1 MTRDTRRQWSRLA
14 VVSWPGFWIMAVY
27 SAVSI
32 VLSNPDLVGAP
43 ILGRLPIALGAEVL
57 LFGLLLI
64 AKRTFL
70 RPTVAHRPVFIAAT
84 LVAASVLR
92 AVAVAVALEVVGITE
107 GIDWELR
114 LPGAILGFST
124 ALLVLNA
131 LLGFVAEH
139 RVRETQL
146 RRRQEQ
152 ARQARDYSVR
162 QMREHRSDTVD
173 KLRQQ
178 ILEAVEA
185 AVAED
190 PHMAATAL
198 RGVADDLVRPL
209 SHRLAQMLEPMPQST
224 EAVGHH
230 RFDLG
235 SYLTGAGDA
244 RPFAP
249 GWTAVLFLVFG
260 GPSVLAALPT
270 AKAVWVLAVGGGS
283 VFVLLVLANEV
294 MARVP
299 VASPNR
305 RFVLAVG
312 LAVVAGLALAAST
325 PLFVGGPAALVLLVE
340 IGDLLLL
347 PLLTLVMLLL
357 RGAKRKQERLEG
369 ELLEAEADLHWE
381 ATRVRCVQWREQRSL
396 ARAMHGPVQSAIG
409 IGVLRLESAVSADSL
424 DEDLVT
430 SVRDEVVTT
439 VRSLDTAQDDA
450 HHLTSVM
457 EETAATWQGVC
468 DVTWPIS
475 PSASDRL
482 SQDDVAAS
490 TTVGLFSEACWNAI
504 RHAHAESIECVLQ
517 LVDERTLRLT
527 VRNDGAPLPLDAPP
541 GLGTRML
548 TDMTLRHRLVRSGHW
563 TVLAADIPVE

>member
-1 MTRDTRRQWSRLA
+1 MTLETRRQWSRLA
-14 VVSWPGFWIMAVY
+14 VVSWPGFWIMAAY
-27 SAVSI
+27 SVVSI

-43 ILGRLPIALGAEVL
+43 ILGRLPIALSAEVL

-70 RPTVAHRPVFIAAT
+70 RPTAAHRPAFIAAT
-84 LVAASVLR
+84 FAAASALR

-107 GIDWELR
+107 GIDWALR
-114 LPGAILGFST
+114 LPGAIVGFST

-146 RRRQEQ
+146 RRRQEE
-152 ARQARDYSVR
+152 ARHARDFSVK
-162 QMREHRSDTVD
+162 QMREQRSETVD
-173 KLRQQ
+173 KLRKQ

-190 PHMAATAL
+190 PRMAATAL

-209 SHRLAQMLEPMPQST
+209 SHQMAQLLAPMPPST
-224 EAVGHH
+224 EGVGSQPV
-230 RFDLG
+230 DLR
-235 SYLTGAGDA
+235 SYLAGAGDS
-244 RPFAP
+244 RPLAP
-249 GWTAVLFLVFG
+249 GWTTALFLIFG

-270 AKAVWVLAVGGGS
+270 AKAVWVLAVGGGGA
-283 VFVLLVLANEV
+283 FVLLVLANEV

-312 LAVVAGLALAAST
+312 MGGAAGLALAAST
-325 PLFVGGPAALVLLVE
+325 PWFIGGPAALVIRVE

-347 PLLTLVMLLL
+347 PALTLVMLLV
-357 RGAKRKQERLEG
+357 RGARRKQERLEW
-369 ELLEAEADLHWE
+369 ELLKAEADLHWE

-409 IGVLRLESAVSADSL
+409 VGVLRLESAIGADSL

-430 SVRDEVVTT
+430 SVREGVLTA
-439 VRSLDTAQDDA
+439 VRSLNTAGDDTSR
-450 HHLTSVM
+450 LTSVM
-457 EETAATWQGVC
+457 EQTAATWQGVC
-468 DVTWPIS
+468 EVTWSIS
-475 PSASDRL
+475 PSAADRL
-482 SQDDVAAS
+482 SADQVGAS
-490 TTVGLFSEACWNAI
+490 TTADLFAEACWNAI
-504 RHAHAESIECVLQ
+504 RHARAAIIECAVQ

-527 VRNDGAPLPLDAPP
+527 VRNDGDPLPLDAAP